1 MAHNDL
7 RDRNLWRRLALLLL
21 TLAFLTPGWPEAARE
36 GELSVREGDADAQ
49 SRTPTRSRS
58 SRRARSTAPT
68 HVWKVPTGTGAL
80 TTDLESILG
89 TGVRSGRW
97 GVLVVSL
104 TRGDTL
110 YSVNADE
117 MLQPASNM
125 KLFTAAVALDQF
137 APSHQFT
144 TGVLRT
150 GRVAPDGTLEGDLV
164 LRGDG
169 DPALSTRFY
178 EGGPSAPLDS
188 LAARVAA
195 AGITRVRGRLLADAT
210 AFDAERIPDGWQ
222 SRYLHA
228 SYAARVSALSLNE
241 NLAIVAVTPGRVGQ
255 QPAAVIEPASP
266 LPIVNKARTTG
277 GRGSRLVILPQ
288 PGGGIELRGWI
299 GSRTGT
305 RRYQVVVEEPTS
317 FTANAFRNALEARGI
332 VVEGATVEAASPDDT
347 VRIAEL
353 PSPPLR
359 DLLAIMNRESINH
372 YAELIFR
379 NAGRSASD
387 RAVGTVEAANDLLQR
402 FMVQKVG
409 AQPGA
414 VYAADGSGLSV
425 LDKTTPR
432 ALVQLLEYA
441 HRAPWGETFHA
452 SLPVAGESELLRNR
466 MRRTPAQGNLHAKTG
481 TTNSVISLAGYVTA
495 ESGELLAFA
504 FIYNGTD
511 RWNARLTIDAMGPT
525 LASFVRR

>member
-1 MAHNDL
+1 MIHNDL
-7 RDRNLWRRLALLLL
+7 RARTIWRRLALLLL
-21 TLAFLTPGWPEAARE
+21 TAAFLAPGWPPAAAGGERSLRE
-36 GELSVREGDADAQ
+36 ADAQ
-49 SRTPTRSRS
+49 SRGSRTRS
-58 SRRARSTAPT
+58 SRRARSTARPAPA
-68 HVWKVPTGTGAL
+68 WSAPTGAGAL
-80 TTDLESILG
+80 STDLESLLG
-89 TGVRSGRW
+89 TSVRSGRW
-97 GVLVVSL
+97 GVLIVSL

-117 MLQPASNM
+117 MLQPASSM
-125 KLFTAAVALDQF
+125 KLFTAALALDQF
-137 APSHQFT
+137 SPSHQFST
-144 TGVLRT
+144 TVLRT
-150 GRVAPDGTLEGDLV
+150 GIVAADGTLEGDLV

-169 DPALSTRFY
+169 DPGLSSRFIQ
-178 EGGPSAPLDS
+178 GGPSAPVDS
-188 LAARVAA
+188 LAAQVAA
-195 AGITRVRGRLLADAT
+195 AGITRVRGRLVADAT
-210 AFDAERIPDGWQ
+210 AFDAQRIPEGWQ

-241 NLAIVAVTPGRVGQ
+241 NLAVIAVTPAGVGQ
-255 QPAAVIEPASP
+255 QPAASVEPAST
-266 LPIVNKARTTG
+266 LTIVNKARTVA
-277 GRGSRLVILPQ
+277 GRRSRLVVLPQ
-288 PGGGIELRGWI
+288 PNGGIELRGWI
-299 GSRTGT
+299 GSRAGT
-305 RRYQVVVEEPTS
+305 QRYQVVVEEPST
-317 FTANAFRNALEARGI
+317 FTAEAFRRALAARGI
-332 VVEGATVEAASPDDT
+332 TIEGGTVEGAAPDDA
-347 VRIAEL
+347 VRVVVL

-372 YAELIFR
+372 YAELLFR
-379 NAGRSASD
+379 NAGRAGSA
-387 RAVGTVEAANDLLQR
+387 RGVGTVETANELLQQ

-409 AQPGA
+409 AEPGT

-466 MRRTPAQGNLHAKTG
+466 MRRTPAHGNLHAKTG
-481 TTNSVISLAGYVTA
+481 TTNAVISLAGYVTA